1 MPLPISAA
9 FMPVIIRVLGWA
21 ILLLSLAG
29 GAGWLYHKYQIG
41 SLKYDLRSVE
51 ADRDYWEAA
60 ATERKALLE
69 SERAER
75 IAIMK
80 AIRSVQL
87 EIAGVEQRYQ
97 ALQHKIRDS
106 PPADDGPV
114 APVLRQALEDLP

>member
-51 ADRDYWEAA
+51 ADRDYWQ
-60 ATERKALLE
+60 ATAVENKALLAA
-69 SERAER
+69 ERAER
-75 IAIMK
+75 IAIIE
-80 AIRSVQL
+80 AIRNLRS
-87 EIAGVEQRYQ
+87 EIAGVDQRYQ

-114 APVLRQALEDLP
+114 APVLRQALDGLP